1 MRSLFIGVPLLA
13 FFAVLQSTL
22 FQSVGFLNGGV
33 DFVLVVVLAWNLAR
47 HEIDAPMWA
56 FVGGLFADILSGG
69 TMGAAT
75 FAVTIVA
82 LLVAITEG
90 NFYKANAFSAM
101 LVAIVGTIW
110 YHLLYL
116 FIISLNGHL
125 VQWADAITLIT
136 LPSALLNLILILPA
150 YHSARWIVQLISPKE
165 IGIAEK

>member
-22 FQSVGFLNGGV
+22 FQSVSFINGGF
-33 DFVLVVVLAWNLAR
+33 DFVLVIVLAWNLAR
-47 HEIDAPMWA
+47 REIDAPIWG

-69 TMGAAT
+69 TLGAAT
-75 FAVTIVA
+75 FAVTVVA

-90 NFYKANAFSAM
+90 NFFKANAITAM
-101 LVAIVGTIW
+101 LVTVIGTIW

-116 FIISLNGHL
+116 FIISLNGHI

-136 LPSALLNLILILPA
+136 LPSALLNLILIVPA
-150 YHSARWIVQLISPKE
+150 YYTARWLVQLISPKE